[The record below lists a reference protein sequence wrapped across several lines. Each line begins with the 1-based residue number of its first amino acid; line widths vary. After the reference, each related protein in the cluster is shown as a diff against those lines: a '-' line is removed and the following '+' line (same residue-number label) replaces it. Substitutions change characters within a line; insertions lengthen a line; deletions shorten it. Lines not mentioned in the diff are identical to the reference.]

1 MQTGMFE
8 VRPLV
13 SVIFPIYIVGA
24 YLRQCILSI
33 CSQSYEK
40 LQIILVDDGSTDD
53 SPAVCREFA
62 ETDSRVILV
71 RKENGGLVSARKAG
85 MRAASGLYVSFV
97 DGDDWIDPDMYEQ
110 LMGQAAEHSYPDIIA
125 FGHIE
130 EHESFSVKVGNRFAE
145 GLWNIS
151 QDGLHAEEALM
162 TESFFQWKILPNLC
176 NKLIRADIL
185 SEELDKVSGKIVFG
199 EDAACTYP
207 CIKAAASLLNIRYSP
222 YHYRQRLGSIVKSGE
237 EQSRDNFREIYKRLR
252 DVLSDSQLRQYLFF
266 ILLLKGYTKIGSGL
280 TLFPFQEVKPGSRV
294 FVYGA
299 GGFGKVL
306 HEYITGH
313 SELRLA
319 GWTDREYLRYRSQAY
334 EIDDFDT
341 VFSSAYDYLIIAI
354 LNEETCGKIRQSL
367 KAGGI
372 PEHKILHLS
381 YALID
386 RQKLPGWIVEE
397 PEEQIGFSDW
407 GV

>member
-1 MQTGMFE
+1 MQTGMYE
-8 VRPLV
+8 ERPLV
-13 SVIFPIYIVGA
+13 SVIIPIYNVGA
-24 YLRQCILSI
+24 YLRQCILSV

-53 SPAVCREFA
+53 SPAVCGEFA

-110 LMGQAAEHSYPDIIA
+110 LMGQAEEHSYPDIIA

-130 EHESFSVKVGNRFAE
+130 EHESFSVKVGNHFAE
-145 GLWNIS
+145 GLWDIS

-207 CIKAAASLLNIRYSP
+207 CIKAAASLLNLYYFP

-237 EQSRDNFREIYKRLR
+237 EQSHDNFREIYKRLR
-252 DVLSDSQLRQYLFF
+252 EVLF

-341 VFSSAYDYLIIAI
+341 VFSSVYDYLIIAI
-354 LNEETCGKIRQSL
+354 LNEETCGNVKGLFMER
-367 KAGGI
+367 GI
-372 PEHKILHLS
+372 SSDKILYITHS
-381 YALID
+381 
-386 RQKLPGWIVEE
+386 RVEKQKLP
-397 PEEQIGFSDW
+397 DW
-407 GV
+407 L